1 MNSKYNKSI
10 VQDML
15 SGVYDRLVTSF
26 GEKGA
31 YCVVFFFFLK
41 EVRVCFIE

>member
-1 MNSKYNKSI
+1 MSSKYNKSI

-15 SGVYDRLVTSF
+15 SEVYGGLVTSF

-31 YCVVFFFFLK
+31 YCVFFFK
-41 EVRVCFIE
+41 GG